1 MKYET
6 KYRLKNRALGILI
19 MLSAFFYLS
28 YPLFPVQTKDA
39 LYLDG
44 CIFKSATHLP
54 CPGCGYSRA
63 INEITLGHWSEALRF
78 NMMLPFLIG
87 LALLF
92 AYFGFM
98 AVLKG
103 KLTSLS
109 KKTTYAILA
118 LVIVS
123 WILKFIMGPDF
134 Y

>member
-6 KYRLKNRALGILI
+6 KYRFKNRVLGMII
-19 MLSAFFYLS
+19 MLSAFFYLG
-28 YPLFPVQTKDA
+28 YPLFPTQTKDA
-39 LYLDG
+39 LYLDR

-63 INEITLGHWSEALRF
+63 INALAHGHFTEAFQF
-78 NMMLPFLIG
+78 NIMFPSLAG

-92 AYFGFM
+92 AYIGLT
-98 AVLKG
+98 AVING
-103 KLTSLS
+103 KLSSIS
-109 KKTTYAILA
+109 KKTTYIILI

-123 WILKFIMGPDF
+123 WIMKYVMGSEF